1 MFPNEGLPPKPPG
14 PKNVQPR
21 AKGQHFV
28 LESPLDT
35 AGSGYAHM
43 TKANSK
49 SFGMRLCLQRYHN
62 TRMTPKR

>member
-43 TKANSK
+43 TKANSNH
-49 SFGMRLCLQRYHN
+49 SACAFGFKDTI
-62 TRMTPKR
+62 TRG